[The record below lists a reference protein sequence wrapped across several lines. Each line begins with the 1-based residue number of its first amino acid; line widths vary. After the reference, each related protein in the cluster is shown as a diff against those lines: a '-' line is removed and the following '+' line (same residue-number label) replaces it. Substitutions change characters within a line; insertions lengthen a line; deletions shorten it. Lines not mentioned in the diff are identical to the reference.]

1 MKTLREAFARVR
13 NRPLILIF
21 PAIATLL
28 LCIIEQFN
36 PFVEKYG
43 SLKTLITLDYME
55 NLAKFAQDVKASAAT
70 PGIMVTSII
79 VFILL
84 ISACASIFAV
94 FFSGYAQVL
103 YLSVLGYK
111 PKKGDFKSGINRHFI
126 KMSLLF
132 IFFVLF
138 TIIFIVL
145 MAYTVVPAI
154 MSIKIF
160 FAGDSRIFF
169 QMMLLI
175 ILTVM
180 LLYFAL
186 VFYVMYWSFSVPGI
200 IGFKRGGVLVALRMV
215 NGYCWYLMPRA
226 TLFIFAIGISEVI
239 MLALNYGRGS
249 AGYAIFALFLNWIMK
264 LAIIFPYINFVFS
277 VFIEMKEDKFQS
289 RQ

>member
-1 MKTLREAFARVR
+1 MKTLKEAFARVK
-13 NRPLILIF
+13 NRPLIIIF
-21 PAIATLL
+21 LAIATFV
-28 LCIIEQFN
+28 LCLIEQFN
-36 PFVEKYG
+36 PFIKKYG
-43 SLKTLITLDYME
+43 SLKTLFSLDYME
-55 NLAKFAQDVKASAAT
+55 NLAKFAQDIKASAAT
-70 PGIMVTSII
+70 PGILVTSII
-79 VFILL
+79 IFILL
-84 ISACASIFAV
+84 VSACACIFAV

-132 IFFVLF
+132 TTFVIF
-138 TIIFIVL
+138 TIVFLIL

-160 FAGDSRIFF
+160 FAGDSQIIF

-180 LLYFAL
+180 LLYFAI
-186 VFYVMYWSFSVPGI
+186 VFYVMYWSFSVPSI
-200 IGFKRGGVLVALRMV
+200 IGFRRGGVLVALRMV

-226 TLFIFAIGISEVI
+226 TVFIFSIGITEII

-249 AGYAIFALFLNWIMK
+249 TGLSILVLFINWILK
-264 LAIIFPYINFVFS
+264 LACIFPYINFVFS
-277 VFIEMKEDKFQS
+277 VFVDMKEDMFPS

>member
-94 FFSGYAQVL
+94 FFSGYT
-103 YLSVLGYK
+103 G
-111 PKKGDFKSGINRHFI
+111 
-126 KMSLLF
+126 
-132 IFFVLF
+132 
-138 TIIFIVL
+138 
-145 MAYTVVPAI
+145 
-154 MSIKIF
+154 
-160 FAGDSRIFF
+160 
-169 QMMLLI
+169 
-175 ILTVM
+175 
-180 LLYFAL
+180 
-186 VFYVMYWSFSVPGI
+186 
-200 IGFKRGGVLVALRMV
+200 
-215 NGYCWYLMPRA
+215 
-226 TLFIFAIGISEVI
+226 
-239 MLALNYGRGS
+239 
-249 AGYAIFALFLNWIMK
+249 
-264 LAIIFPYINFVFS
+264 S
-277 VFIEMKEDKFQS
+277 VFI
-289 RQ
+289 RTWV